1 MKTKLAEAIIL
12 ILFILAGIQVQA
24 EEQTRKVESF
34 SSISLRIGASVHL
47 EQGEKQNLEIVAKSS
62 TLEEII
68 TEVKDGELIIRF
80 PNKNFFWSSFKPG
93 EITIYIT
100 TPEISGLVV
109 SGSGDII
116 AENAIKTKKLDL
128 GLSGSGNIKLSD
140 LSAEQVKST
149 ISGSGNI
156 HLAGKTAAQDLSV
169 AISGSGSVKALD
181 YNADDVTVRISGS
194 GNVGI
199 QANKNLFV
207 RVSGSGNVNYKGKPL
222 VDSAISGSGKVRS
235 AD

>member
-1 MKTKLAEAIIL
+1 MKTKLAAAIIL

-109 SGSGDII
+109 SGSGD
-116 AENAIKTKKLDL
+116 NYMM
-128 GLSGSGNIKLSD
+128 
-140 LSAEQVKST
+140 
-149 ISGSGNI
+149 
-156 HLAGKTAAQDLSV
+156 LA
-169 AISGSGSVKALD
+169 
-181 YNADDVTVRISGS
+181 Y
-194 GNVGI
+194 
-199 QANKNLFV
+199 
-207 RVSGSGNVNYKGKPL
+207 VSGSGNDALMKLSQSETEKIVIKKLAKGTKYYNGKYSTEYRYDLFGNVYTVNVKQTAVLKSDAL
-222 VDSAISGSGKVRS
+222 VVSNKAGSSSTVYLYDISSNEFVQTDLTK
-235 AD
+235 

>member
-1 MKTKLAEAIIL
+1 MNTKLATAIIL
-12 ILFILAGIQVQA
+12 FLFILTGIHVQA

-34 SSISLRIGASVHL
+34 SSISLRISANVHL

-80 PNKNFFWSSFKPG
+80 PTKTFFWSSFNPG

-100 TPEISGLVV
+100 IPEINGLVV

-116 AENAIKTKKLDL
+116 AANEIKTKKLNL

-156 HLAGKTAAQDLSV
+156 HLAGKTAAEDLGV
-169 AISGSGSVKALD
+169 TISGSGSVKALD

-199 QANKNLFV
+199 QANKNLYV
-207 RVSGSGNVNYKGKPL
+207 RVSGSGNVNYKGNPMI
-222 VDSAISGSGKVRS
+222 DSAISGSGKVRS